1 MLEDL
6 SSDISA
12 RPVRPHMGHL
22 SRDSY
27 FSRGILPICARDR
40 SFSSAELCHNQTD
53 PLPKGDK
60 KPRDA
65 KKPGC
70 QKWGIDKILACY
82 TAPMVFVVKQ
92 RTPLGVR
99 EMVSAPQ
106 TNGLPEGEDRLQS
119 MYFERALNYHI
130 AARYAVVARL
140 APVSGNLAHHAIE
153 FYLKGALIKEL
164 DQAARRLAAHARRLR
179 R

>member
-60 KPRDA
+60 KPRGA

-92 RTPLGVR
+92 RTPWQASSFAKWI
-99 EMVSAPQ
+99 E
-106 TNGLPEGEDRLQS
+106 
-119 MYFERALNYHI
+119 
-130 AARYAVVARL
+130 VVA
-140 APVSGNLAHHAIE
+140 
-153 FYLKGALIKEL
+153 ALG
-164 DQAARRLAAHARRLR
+164 
-179 R
+179 

>member
-27 FSRGILPICARDR
+27 FSRGIPPICARNR

-60 KPRDA
+60 KP
-65 KKPGC
+65 GC
-70 QKWGIDKILACY
+70 QKWGIDKNLACY

-92 RTPLGVR
+92 RTPWQASGFAKWI
-99 EMVSAPQ
+99 E
-106 TNGLPEGEDRLQS
+106 
-119 MYFERALNYHI
+119 
-130 AARYAVVARL
+130 VVA
-140 APVSGNLAHHAIE
+140 
-153 FYLKGALIKEL
+153 ALG
-164 DQAARRLAAHARRLR
+164 
-179 R
+179 

>member
-60 KPRDA
+60 KPRGA
-65 KKPGC
+65 KKPGA
-70 QKWGIDKILACY
+70 KNGASTRFSCY

-92 RTPLGVR
+92 RTPWQASGFAKR
-99 EMVSAPQ
+99 IE
-106 TNGLPEGEDRLQS
+106 
-119 MYFERALNYHI
+119 
-130 AARYAVVARL
+130 VV
-140 APVSGNLAHHAIE
+140 
-153 FYLKGALIKEL
+153 
-164 DQAARRLAAHARRLR
+164 
-179 R
+179 